1 MKDFEIRRS
10 LHQDFLSEYNDIS
23 ESLIIDELKVCN
35 GNAIMDVAIV
45 NGALIG
51 FEIKS
56 PYDNL
61 SRLRTQMLYYNKVF
75 DYITIVTS
83 NKHINGVIKEVPYW
97 WGIWVVEKNK
107 QEIKKIQI
115 RTAIPNENIEAFSVA
130 QFLWKIEIIDL
141 INKRRLDNKY
151 KNKRKWIQWQYL
163 ADSLELTDL
172 KNEIRTYLKSR
183 VDWKTSRFS
192 ASLTFNKE
200 LN

>member
-192 ASLTFNKE
+192 ASLTE
-200 LN
+200 